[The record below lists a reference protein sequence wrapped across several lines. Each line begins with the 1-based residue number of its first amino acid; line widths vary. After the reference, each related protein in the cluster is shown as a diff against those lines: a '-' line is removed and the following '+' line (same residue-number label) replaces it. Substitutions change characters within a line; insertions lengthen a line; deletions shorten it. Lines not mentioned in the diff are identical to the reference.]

1 MNIIST
7 LKKTDKIL
15 LAAVFFLTL
24 IGVLELAGMA
34 QNGQI
39 TTAQLG
45 KQIASFGIGLA
56 LMFGAA
62 LIDYRFFKN
71 NSYAVIFFYAISVL
85 LLVVLLFVGTTAKG
99 TTGWFRLAG
108 FAFAPVET
116 AKIVLII
123 LLAKYFSGRHIE
135 MYRFFHLAVSF
146 AYVALPGALVLLQ
159 PDLGSAIIL
168 FSLWMVIMLFAGISK
183 KHLVL
188 LLAVGLLIAGTGW
201 FYVLKDYQK
210 NRIITFVN
218 PYTDPQGAGYN
229 AIQSMISV
237 GDGGFFGKGLGYG
250 SQIQFGF
257 LPEAHTDFM
266 FASVAEEFGFVG
278 VALVFVLLGIIA
290 WRIMRAALAA
300 ENNFARIFCAG
311 FLALI
316 FIQVVIN
323 AGMNLGLM
331 PITGITFPFLSYG
344 GSSLISLFIGAGVIQ
359 SIFVNPSLG
368 S

>member
-1 MNIIST
+1 MNLFLI

-24 IGVLELAGMA
+24 IGVLELAGME

-39 TTAQLG
+39 SANQLG
-45 KQIASFGIGLA
+45 MQIASIGLGM
-56 LMFGAA
+56 LFMFGAT
-62 LIDYRFFKN
+62 LVNYRFFKN
-71 NSYAVIFFYAISVL
+71 NSYAVIFLYGLSVL
-85 LLVVLLFVGTTAKG
+85 LLTVLLFVGTTAKG
-99 TTGWFRLAG
+99 TTGWFRVAG
-108 FAFAPVET
+108 FTFAPVEIV
-116 AKIVLII
+116 KIVLII

-135 MYRFFHLAVSF
+135 VYRFFHLAVSF
-146 AYVALPGALVLLQ
+146 AYVALPGALVLLE
-159 PDLGSAIIL
+159 PDLGSATIL

-183 KHLVL
+183 KHLIL
-188 LLAVGLLIAGTGW
+188 LLIVGLLIAGTGW
-201 FYVLKDYQK
+201 FYALKDYQK

-237 GDGGFFGKGLGYG
+237 GDGGFFGDGLGYG

-278 VALVFVLLGIIA
+278 VVLVFGLLGIIA
-290 WRIMRAALAA
+290 WRIMMAASAA

-316 FIQVVIN
+316 FIQVAIN

-344 GSSLISLFIGAGVIQ
+344 GSSLISLFIGTGVVQ
-359 SIFVNPSLG
+359 SIFVNS
-368 S
+368 

>member
-1 MNIIST
+1 MNFLLF
-7 LKKTDKIL
+7 LKKTDKIF

-39 TTAQLG
+39 SISQFY
-45 KQIASFGIGLA
+45 KQIASVGIGIL

-62 LIDYRFFKN
+62 LINYRFFKN
-71 NSYAVIFFYAISVL
+71 NSYAVIFLYVLSVL
-85 LLVVLLFVGTTAKG
+85 LLIALLFVGTRTKG
-99 TTGWFRLAG
+99 TTGWFRVAG
-108 FAFAPVET
+108 FAFAPVEI

-135 MYRFFHLAVSF
+135 VYRFFHLAVSF

-159 PDLGSAIIL
+159 PDLGSAVIL

-183 KHLVL
+183 KHLL
-188 LLAVGLLIAGTGW
+188 LLLTAGLLIAGTGW
-201 FYVLKDYQK
+201 FYVLKEYQK
-210 NRIITFVN
+210 DRIITFIN
-218 PYTDPQGAGYN
+218 PYTDPQGSGYN

-237 GDGGFFGKGLGYG
+237 GDGGFFGRGLGYG

-290 WRIMRAALAA
+290 WRIMKIAGDAD
-300 ENNFARIFCAG
+300 NNFARIFCAG
-311 FLALI
+311 FSALI
-316 FIQVVIN
+316 FIQVAIN
-323 AGMNLGLM
+323 AGMNLGLA
-331 PITGITFPFLSYG
+331 PITGIPFPFLSYG
-344 GSSLISLFIGAGVIQ
+344 GSSLISLFIGAGIVQ
-359 SIFVNPSLG
+359 SIKVRS
-368 S
+368 